1 MTRKKKN
8 TSNKLIKRRIKFF
21 FIVFLLLC
29 TYLAYEILNLTVF
42 KNEEY
47 ESKIDSQSLE
57 TINLNSGRGII
68 YDKNNLPL
76 TDQKKSKVLLVPKD
90 IVSGNFQNIALI
102 KKHTKLT
109 EEDIYKAVQ
118 RTVIK

>member
-29 TYLAYEILNLTVF
+29 TYLTYEIVNLTIF

-68 YDKNNLPL
+68 YDKNNL
-76 TDQKKSKVLLVPKD
+76 
-90 IVSGNFQNIALI
+90 
-102 KKHTKLT
+102 
-109 EEDIYKAVQ
+109 Y
-118 RTVIK
+118 